1 MSIYYVVRNP
11 VNANVCVPVDLSSV
25 YVACVL
31 RTCSECVCIRKV
43 SNDGGTEPLR
53 ETKTLFLANLFALG
67 FSDISFF
74 RAAQALVHSLRPF
87 QLVFKPRYLG
97 LVVISH
103 AFHRSCSTCQPSS
116 GLLRAACF
124 VRANRGSLG
133 EPLTHC
139 HLDLRMT
146 TWCTPARTFTN
157 SQRSPG
163 SAENT
168 LQHEQRDIFQ
178 EQNAGGTWLRASP

>member
-1 MSIYYVVRNP
+1 M
-11 VNANVCVPVDLSSV
+11 CVFARSAMMAVQSLCGRRRRCFLLTSLLLASATFLSLE
-25 YVACVL
+25 L
-31 RTCSECVCIRKV
+31 RR
-43 SNDGGTEPLR
+43 
-53 ETKTLFLANLFALG
+53 
-67 FSDISFF
+67 
-74 RAAQALVHSLRPF
+74 QALVHSLRPF